1 MSNMNSFQLE
11 QNESYAVIDWKAE
24 QLGATNSEELEN
36 AIRLLFK
43 KDYANMILNISKIA
57 ELDGYGVSA
66 IRKGTKICTNEGG
79 LFVVV
84 TKDDGIAERLDTA
97 KIENLT
103 LLNTV
108 QEGVDAIYLNDL
120 ENEFQDEDDT
130 EGESEDLESHMERI
144 MIKIAL

>member
-1 MSNMNSFQLE
+1 MSNVNSFQLE

-24 QLGATNSEELEN
+24 QLSATNSEELEN
-36 AIRLLFK
+36 TIRLLFK
-43 KDYANMILNISKIA
+43 KDYANIILNLTKTG

-84 TKDDGIAERLDTA
+84 TKNETIAERLDAA
-97 KIENLT
+97 KIDNLT

-130 EGESEDLESHMERI
+130 EGENEFGDSFGEDYD
-144 MIKIAL
+144 

>member
-1 MSNMNSFQLE
+1 MSNVNSLQLE

-24 QLGATNSEELEN
+24 QLAVINAEELEN

-43 KDYANMILNISKIA
+43 KDYANIILNLTKTLD
-57 ELDGYGVSA
+57 LDGYGVSA

-84 TKDDGIAERLDTA
+84 TKNESIAERLDTA

-130 EGESEDLESHMERI
+130 EGESEFGESYGEDYD
-144 MIKIAL
+144 

>member
-1 MSNMNSFQLE
+1 MSNINSFQLE

-24 QLGATNSEELEN
+24 QLGATNSEELED

-43 KDYANMILNISKIA
+43 KDYANMILNLSKTA
-57 ELDGYGVSA
+57 DLDGYGVSA

-84 TKDDGIAERLDTA
+84 TKSDSMAERLDAA

-130 EGESEDLESHMERI
+130 EGESEFGESYGEDYD
-144 MIKIAL
+144 

>member
-1 MSNMNSFQLE
+1 MSNINSFQLE
-11 QNESYAVIDWKAE
+11 QNESYAVIDWKAD
-24 QLGATNSEELEN
+24 QLGTTNSEELEN

-43 KDYANMILNISKIA
+43 KDYANIILNLSKTA

-84 TKDDGIAERLDTA
+84 TKSDPIAERLDAA

-130 EGESEDLESHMERI
+130 EGESDFSESYGDDYD
-144 MIKIAL
+144 

>member
-1 MSNMNSFQLE
+1 MADQLA
-11 QNESYAVIDWKAE
+11 S
-24 QLGATNSEELEN
+24 TNSEELEN

-43 KDYANMILNISKIA
+43 KDYANMVLNLSKTEEI
-57 ELDGYGVSA
+57 DGYGVSA

-84 TKDDGIAERLDTA
+84 TKNESIAERLDAA

-130 EGESEDLESHMERI
+130 EGESEFGESSGDDYD
-144 MIKIAL
+144 

>member
-1 MSNMNSFQLE
+1 MSNVNSFQLE

-24 QLGATNSEELEN
+24 QLSATNSEELEN

-43 KDYANMILNISKIA
+43 KDYANIILNLTKTA
-57 ELDGYGVSA
+57 DLDGYGVSA

-79 LFVVV
+79 LFVVI
-84 TKDDGIAERLDTA
+84 TKNEPIAERLDAA

-130 EGESEDLESHMERI
+130 EGESEFGESYGEDYD
-144 MIKIAL
+144 

>member
-1 MSNMNSFQLE
+1 MSNVNSFQLE
-11 QNESYAVIDWKAE
+11 QNESYAVIHWLADHLA
-24 QLGATNSEELEN
+24 AANAEELEN

-43 KDYANMILNISKIA
+43 KDYANIILNLNKTA
-57 ELDGYGVSA
+57 DLDGYGVSA

-79 LFVVV
+79 LFVVI
-84 TKDDGIAERLDTA
+84 TKNEPIAERLDAA
-97 KIENLT
+97 KIESLT

-130 EGESEDLESHMERI
+130 EGESEFGESYGEDFD
-144 MIKIAL
+144 

>member
-1 MSNMNSFQLE
+1 MTDVNSFKLE
-11 QNESYAVIDWKAE
+11 QNESYALIDWMADD
-24 QLGATNSEELEN
+24 LASANSEELEN

-43 KDYANMILNISKIA
+43 KDYANMVLNLSKTA
-57 ELDGYGVSA
+57 EIDGYGVSA

-84 TKDDGIAERLDTA
+84 TKNEAIAERLDAA
-97 KIENLT
+97 KIENLA

-130 EGESEDLESHMERI
+130 EGESEFGESSGDDYD
-144 MIKIAL
+144 

>member
-1 MSNMNSFQLE
+1 MSDVNSFKLE
-11 QNESYAVIDWKAE
+11 QNESYALIDWMADD
-24 QLGATNSEELEN
+24 LASANSEELEN

-43 KDYANMILNISKIA
+43 KDYANMVLNLSKTVEI
-57 ELDGYGVSA
+57 DGYGVSA

-84 TKDDGIAERLDTA
+84 TKNEAIAERLDAA
-97 KIENLT
+97 KIENLA

-130 EGESEDLESHMERI
+130 EGESEFGESSSDDYD
-144 MIKIAL
+144 

>member
-1 MSNMNSFQLE
+1 MSNVNLFKLE
-11 QNESYAVIDWKAE
+11 QNESYAVIDWMAE
-24 QLGATNSEELEN
+24 HLVVTNAEELEN

-43 KDYANMILNISKIA
+43 KDYANIILNISKID

-79 LFVVV
+79 LFVIV
-84 TKDDGIAERLDTA
+84 TKNDATAERLDAA

-130 EGESEDLESHMERI
+130 EGESEFGDSYGEDYD
-144 MIKIAL
+144 

>member
-1 MSNMNSFQLE
+1 MSNVNSFQLE

-24 QLGATNSEELEN
+24 QLSATNSEELEN

-43 KDYANMILNISKIA
+43 KDYANIILNLSKTG

-84 TKDDGIAERLDTA
+84 TKNEPIAERLDAA
-97 KIENLT
+97 KIDNLT

-130 EGESEDLESHMERI
+130 EGESEFGDSYGEDYD
-144 MIKIAL
+144 

>member
-1 MSNMNSFQLE
+1 MSDVNSFKLE
-11 QNESYAVIDWKAE
+11 QNESYALIDWMADD
-24 QLGATNSEELEN
+24 LASANSEELEN

-43 KDYANMILNISKIA
+43 KDYANMVLNLSKTA
-57 ELDGYGVSA
+57 EIDGYGVSA

-84 TKDDGIAERLDTA
+84 TKNEAIAERLDAA
-97 KIENLT
+97 KIENLA

-130 EGESEDLESHMERI
+130 EGESEFGESSGDDYD
-144 MIKIAL
+144 

>member
-24 QLGATNSEELEN
+24 QLGSFNSEELEN

-43 KDYANMILNISKIA
+43 KDYANIILNLSKTA

-84 TKDDGIAERLDTA
+84 TKNEAIAERLDAA
-97 KIENLT
+97 KIDHLT

-130 EGESEDLESHMERI
+130 EGESEYGDSYGDDYD
-144 MIKIAL
+144 

>member
-1 MSNMNSFQLE
+1 MSDVNSFKLE
-11 QNESYAVIDWKAE
+11 QNESYALIDWMADD
-24 QLGATNSEELEN
+24 LASANSEELEN

-43 KDYANMILNISKIA
+43 KDYANMVLNLSKTVEI
-57 ELDGYGVSA
+57 DGYGVSA

-84 TKDDGIAERLDTA
+84 TKNEAIAERLDAA
-97 KIENLT
+97 KIENLA

-130 EGESEDLESHMERI
+130 EGESEFGESSGDDYD
-144 MIKIAL
+144 

>member
-1 MSNMNSFQLE
+1 MSNVNSFQLE
-11 QNESYAVIDWKAE
+11 QNESYAVIDWKDE
-24 QLGATNSEELEN
+24 QLSATNSEELEN

-43 KDYANMILNISKIA
+43 KDYANIILNLSKTA

-84 TKDDGIAERLDTA
+84 TKNEPIAERLDAA

-130 EGESEDLESHMERI
+130 EGESEFGESYGEDYD
-144 MIKIAL
+144 

>member
-1 MSNMNSFQLE
+1 MSNVNSFQLE

-24 QLGATNSEELEN
+24 QLAATNAEELEN

-43 KDYANMILNISKIA
+43 KDYANIILNLTKTSD
-57 ELDGYGVSA
+57 LDGYGVSA

-84 TKDDGIAERLDTA
+84 TKNEPIAERLDAA

-130 EGESEDLESHMERI
+130 EGESEFGESYGDDYD
-144 MIKIAL
+144 

>member
-1 MSNMNSFQLE
+1 MSDVNSFKLE
-11 QNESYAVIDWKAE
+11 QNESYALIDWMADD
-24 QLGATNSEELEN
+24 LASANSEELEN

-43 KDYANMILNISKIA
+43 KDYANMVLNLSKTGQM
-57 ELDGYGVSA
+57 DGYGVSA

-84 TKDDGIAERLDTA
+84 TKNEAIAERLDAA
-97 KIENLT
+97 KIENLA

-130 EGESEDLESHMERI
+130 EGESEFGESSGDDYD
-144 MIKIAL
+144 

>member
-1 MSNMNSFQLE
+1 MSNVNSFQLE

-24 QLGATNSEELEN
+24 QLSATNSEELEN

-43 KDYANMILNISKIA
+43 KDYANIILNLSKTA
-57 ELDGYGVSA
+57 DLDGYGVSA

-84 TKDDGIAERLDTA
+84 TKNEPIAERLDAA

-130 EGESEDLESHMERI
+130 EGESEFGDSYGEDYD
-144 MIKIAL
+144 

>member
-1 MSNMNSFQLE
+1 MSNVNSFQLE

-24 QLGATNSEELEN
+24 QLSATNSEELEN

-43 KDYANMILNISKIA
+43 KDYANIILNLTKTGEI
-57 ELDGYGVSA
+57 DGYGVSA

-84 TKDDGIAERLDTA
+84 TKNEPIAERLDAA
-97 KIENLT
+97 KIDNLT

-130 EGESEDLESHMERI
+130 EGESEFGDSYGEDYD
-144 MIKIAL
+144 

>member
-130 EGESEDLESHMERI
+130 EGESEFGESYGEDYD
-144 MIKIAL
+144 

>member
-1 MSNMNSFQLE
+1 MSDVNSFKLE
-11 QNESYAVIDWKAE
+11 QNESYALIEWVAD
-24 QLGATNSEELEN
+24 QLASANSEELEN

-43 KDYANMILNISKIA
+43 KDYANMVLNLSKTVEI
-57 ELDGYGVSA
+57 DGFGVSA

-79 LFVVV
+79 LFVII
-84 TKDDGIAERLDTA
+84 TKNESIAERLDAA

-130 EGESEDLESHMERI
+130 EGESEFGESGGDDYD
-144 MIKIAL
+144 

>member
-1 MSNMNSFQLE
+1 MSNMNSFQLV

-84 TKDDGIAERLDTA
+84 TKDDSIAERLDTA

-130 EGESEDLESHMERI
+130 EGESEFGESYGEDYD
-144 MIKIAL
+144 

>member
-1 MSNMNSFQLE
+1 MSDVNSFKLE
-11 QNESYAVIDWKAE
+11 QNESYALIDWMAND
-24 QLGATNSEELEN
+24 LASANSEELEN

-43 KDYANMILNISKIA
+43 KDYANMVLNLSKTVEI
-57 ELDGYGVSA
+57 DGYGVSA

-84 TKDDGIAERLDTA
+84 TKNEAIAERLDAA
-97 KIENLT
+97 KIENLA

-130 EGESEDLESHMERI
+130 EGESEFGESSGDDYD
-144 MIKIAL
+144 

>member
-1 MSNMNSFQLE
+1 MSNINSFQLE
-11 QNESYAVIDWKAE
+11 QNESYAVINWKSANLVAE
-24 QLGATNSEELEN
+24 NAEELEN
-36 AIRLLFK
+36 AIRFLFK
-43 KDYANMILNISKIA
+43 KDYANIILNISLIT

-66 IRKGTKICTNEGG
+66 IRKGTKICGNEGG

-84 TKDDGIAERLDTA
+84 TKSDPIAERLDVA
-97 KIENLT
+97 KIDELT

-130 EGESEDLESHMERI
+130 AEDGEFSASSSDDYE
-144 MIKIAL
+144 

>member
-1 MSNMNSFQLE
+1 MSNVNSFQLE

-24 QLGATNSEELEN
+24 QLSATNSEELEN

-43 KDYANMILNISKIA
+43 KDYANIILNLTKTA
-57 ELDGYGVSA
+57 DLDGYGVSA

-79 LFVVV
+79 LFVVI
-84 TKDDGIAERLDTA
+84 TKNDPIAERLDAA

-130 EGESEDLESHMERI
+130 EGESEFGESYGEDYD
-144 MIKIAL
+144 

>member
-1 MSNMNSFQLE
+1 MNSFQLE

-97 KIENLT
+97 KIEDLT
-103 LLNTV
+103 VLNTV

-130 EGESEDLESHMERI
+130 EGESEFGESYGEDYD
-144 MIKIAL
+144 

>member
-1 MSNMNSFQLE
+1 
-11 QNESYAVIDWKAE
+11 
-24 QLGATNSEELEN
+24 
-36 AIRLLFK
+36 
-43 KDYANMILNISKIA
+43 MILNISKIA

-130 EGESEDLESHMERI
+130 EGESEFGESYGEDYD
-144 MIKIAL
+144 

>member
-1 MSNMNSFQLE
+1 MSNVNSFQLE

-24 QLGATNSEELEN
+24 QLSATNSEELEN

-43 KDYANMILNISKIA
+43 KDYANIILNLSKTA

-66 IRKGTKICTNEGG
+66 VRKGTKICTNEGG

-84 TKDDGIAERLDTA
+84 TKNEPIAERLDAA

-130 EGESEDLESHMERI
+130 EGESEFGDSYGEDYD
-144 MIKIAL
+144 

>member
-1 MSNMNSFQLE
+1 MSNVNSFQLE

-24 QLGATNSEELEN
+24 QLSATNSEELEN

-43 KDYANMILNISKIA
+43 KDYANIILNLTKTG

-84 TKDDGIAERLDTA
+84 TKNEPIAERLDAA
-97 KIENLT
+97 KIDNLT

-120 ENEFQDEDDT
+120 ENEFEDEDDT
-130 EGESEDLESHMERI
+130 EGESEFGDSYGEDYD
-144 MIKIAL
+144 